1 MHLLLYL
8 LSKIY
13 GIIIDFRNYLFDS
26 GILQEESH
34 KTPIICIGN
43 LSVGGSGK
51 TPHTCYIAKLLS
63 PKYKVAILSRGYGR
77 KSSGFQYVDLN
88 STASNVGDEPLQLKI
103 NNPNCIV
110 AVNNNRNEGVKK
122 ILIKYPDTD
131 LILLDDGFQH
141 RKIKAGLN
149 IIITPFD
156 KLFVDDKLLP
166 LGTLREAA
174 DSAKRADIIIVSK
187 TPKNLDTAKKKNI
200 VNNLNLKT
208 HQKAY
213 FSSITYHKYK
223 CIKSNREL
231 KNEQDYDITLVSGI
245 ANPDPL
251 IYNLKEKVQ
260 KVNTINFPDHHNYT
274 AKDVEN
280 ILLLHNK
287 QTSKKKL
294 ILTTQ
299 KDATKLKTL
308 LTNFNGE
315 NLYYIPIEVA
325 ISDKKT
331 FEKKLLHYV
340 TKD

>member
-1 MHLLLYL
+1 MNTHL
-8 LSKIY
+8 
-13 GIIIDFRNYLFDS
+13 
-26 GILQEESH
+26 
-34 KTPIICIGN
+34 PI
-43 LSVGGSGK
+43 
-51 TPHTCYIAKLLS
+51 S
-63 PKYKVAILSRGYGR
+63 PS
-77 KSSGFQYVDLN
+77 
-88 STASNVGDEPLQLKI
+88 
-103 NNPNCIV
+103 
-110 AVNNNRNEGVKK
+110 
-122 ILIKYPDTD
+122 
-131 LILLDDGFQH
+131 
-141 RKIKAGLN
+141 
-149 IIITPFD
+149 
-156 KLFVDDKLLP
+156 
-166 LGTLREAA
+166 

-200 VNNLNLKT
+200 VDNLNLKT
-208 HQKAY
+208 HQKAF
-213 FSSITYHKYK
+213 FSSITYQKYK
-223 CIKSNREL
+223 CIKSNTEL

-245 ANPDPL
+245 ANPDLL
-251 IYNLKEKVQ
+251 IYNLKEKAQ

-331 FEKKLLHYV
+331 FEKKLLNYV